1 MAWAKKKPKKIAGLL
16 AEPLDE
22 KQLFDYA
29 ARSLGRRMR
38 TVMQLTSLLRAK
50 VEKEETGEAKINAVI
65 AKLKEYNFLDD
76 SAFATTFTRLRQENQ
91 HYGRR
96 RVQQDLL
103 QKGIHPELAAETLN
117 TAYED
122 ISEEALARQHL
133 ARKRLKQPTTD
144 KESRRIMGQ
153 LIRAGFSPT
162 IIFKILKQWNVPEEF
177 LAGLEDAE

>member
-1 MAWAKKKPKKIAGLL
+1 MAWAKKKSTKI

-29 ARSLGRRMR
+29 VGSLGRRMR
-38 TVMQLTSLLRAK
+38 TVQQLTRLMRAK
-50 VEKEETGEAKINAVI
+50 IEKEETGEAKINAVI
-65 AKLKEYNFLDD
+65 ARLKEYNFLDD

-96 RVQQDLL
+96 RVQQDLQ
-103 QKGIHPELAAETLN
+103 QKGIHPELVTETLN
-117 TAYED
+117 AAYGD
-122 ISEEALARQHL
+122 INEETLARQHL
-133 ARKRLKQPTTD
+133 ARKRLKQPTNE

-162 IIFKILKQWNVPEEF
+162 VIFKILKEWKVPEE
-177 LAGLEDAE
+177 LLSNLEDGE